1 MEELKF
7 RCGCYSFSPKG
18 EMKIALPSQLRL
30 VTDKALLAS
39 LESDLTKV
47 EQRLVEATAHAE
59 VLIDSMTSHLAK
71 AGGKR
76 MRPVL
81 TLLTSHLGTP
91 GGEDV
96 LDAAVVMEITHLA
109 TLYHDDVMDQAS
121 SRRGVDTAHMIWS
134 NNVAILTGDL
144 LFARASNLVSGLGQ
158 EALQLQAK
166 IFEQLVL
173 GQLHETIGP
182 IDGEDPVNHYIQV
195 LRDKTGSLIALAA
208 QLGAMIS
215 GADASYQKPLEDFG
229 QSIGVAFQLID
240 DIIDIESTKSESG
253 KASGTDLLAGV
264 PTLPVLLLAKH
275 EDSASRKLLEDISSG
290 LDEASLPEV
299 LVRLRKHSVMEQSR
313 VETKRWAEAA
323 IASIAPLPNG
333 KVRTAL
339 EAFALAVVERKG

>member
-1 MEELKF
+1 
-7 RCGCYSFSPKG
+7 
-18 EMKIALPSQLRL
+18 MKIALPSQLRL
-30 VTDKALLAS
+30 VTDKALLSS
-39 LESDLTKV
+39 LESDLVKV
-47 EQRLVEATAHAE
+47 EERLIEATAHAE
-59 VLIDSMTSHLAK
+59 VMVDSMTSHLAK

-121 SRRGVDTAHMIWS
+121 TRRGVDTAHIVWG
-134 NNVAILTGDL
+134 NNIAILTGDL
-144 LFARASNLVSGLGQ
+144 LFARASNLVSGLGR

-182 IDGEDPVNHYIQV
+182 VDQEDPVDHYIQV

-208 QLGAMIS
+208 QLGAMLS
-215 GADASYQKPLEDFG
+215 GADSSFQKPLEEFG

-240 DIIDIESTKSESG
+240 DIIDIESTKSQSG
-253 KASGTDLLAGV
+253 KVSGTDLLAGV

-275 EDSASRKLLEDISSG
+275 DDSESVKLLADISSG
-290 LDEASLPEV
+290 LDAASLPKV
-299 LVRLRKHSVMEQSR
+299 LERLRAHPVMEESKL
-313 VETKRWAEAA
+313 ETRRWAEAA
-323 IASIAPLPNG
+323 IAAIAPLPKG

>member
-1 MEELKF
+1 
-7 RCGCYSFSPKG
+7 
-18 EMKIALPSQLRL
+18 
-30 VTDKALLAS
+30 
-39 LESDLTKV
+39 
-47 EQRLVEATAHAE
+47 
-59 VLIDSMTSHLAK
+59 
-71 AGGKR
+71 
-76 MRPVL
+76 
-81 TLLTSHLGTP
+81 
-91 GGEDV
+91 
-96 LDAAVVMEITHLA
+96 MEITHLA

-313 VETKRWAEAA
+313 GETKRWAEAA
-323 IASIAPLPNG
+323 IAAIAPLPNG

>member
-1 MEELKF
+1 
-7 RCGCYSFSPKG
+7 
-18 EMKIALPSQLRL
+18 MKIALPSQLRL

-59 VLIDSMTSHLAK
+59 VLVDSMTSHLAK

-91 GGEDV
+91 GGEDA

-195 LRDKTGSLIALAA
+195 LRDKTGTLIALAA

-323 IASIAPLPNG
+323 IAAIAPLPNG

>member
-1 MEELKF
+1 
-7 RCGCYSFSPKG
+7 
-18 EMKIALPSQLRL
+18 MKIALPSQLRL

>member
-1 MEELKF
+1 
-7 RCGCYSFSPKG
+7 
-18 EMKIALPSQLRL
+18 MKIALPSQLRL
-30 VTDKALLAS
+30 VTDKALLGS

-91 GGEDV
+91 GGEDA

-323 IASIAPLPNG
+323 IAAIAPLPNG